1 MKKIL
6 ILLLLVYS
14 VLFAEY
20 TAPMQMKGA
29 TAVDSKQAYAL
40 YEEGKLFLDVRP
52 YNMVKQQGKIK
63 GAANIYVDHLNEKE
77 LSKLMGKNTPVIV
90 YCNGVGCSL
99 TPEAIVMMVN
109 WGYTKVY
116 YYRDGYPAWKYYG
129 LPLQ

>member
-6 ILLLLVYS
+6 ILLLVAYS
-14 VLFAEY
+14 MLIAEY

-29 TAVDSKQAYAL
+29 IAIDSKQAYAL

-52 YNMVKQQGKIK
+52 YNMVQKQGKIK
-63 GAANIYVDHLNEKE
+63 GAANIYVNDLSEKA
-77 LSKLMGKNTPVIV
+77 LSKLMGKKSPVVV

-109 WGYTKVY
+109 WGYTKV
-116 YYRDGYPAWKYYG
+116 D
-129 LPLQ
+129 